1 METYDVVIIGAG
13 SIGTPLS
20 YYLTRSG
27 LRVIVLEQL
36 ASVGRGQNRAAIGGI
51 RATHSDSA
59 KAKVCRRTIEII
71 SNFVTEFGSE
81 VDWLAG
87 GYLYP
92 IYDDKNEAEFKK
104 LIQFQKSIGLKVDWI
119 NPDEIAKLVPGINS
133 ENLRGG

>member
-51 RATHSDSA
+51 RATHSD
-59 KAKVCRRTIEII
+59 
-71 SNFVTEFGSE
+71 
-81 VDWLAG
+81 
-87 GYLYP
+87 
-92 IYDDKNEAEFKK
+92 
-104 LIQFQKSIGLKVDWI
+104 
-119 NPDEIAKLVPGINS
+119 
-133 ENLRGG
+133 

>member
-51 RATHSDSA
+51 RATHSDYA

-71 SNFVTEFGSE
+71 SRFLT
-81 VDWLAG
+81 
-87 GYLYP
+87 
-92 IYDDKNEAEFKK
+92 
-104 LIQFQKSIGLKVDWI
+104 
-119 NPDEIAKLVPGINS
+119 
-133 ENLRGG
+133 